1 VNWNVRAID
10 ATDTVA
16 VASGFDFDTR
26 ESNTIYRALI
36 LNRGEVTSNEELG
49 GLPRTFD
56 LEQNYPNPF
65 NPTTQINY
73 AVPEQSDVRIEVYNV
88 IGRRVATLVNRE
100 MAPGNYTVNFDASS
114 LSSGMY
120 FYRLKAG
127 STLLTKKMTL
137 IK

>member
-1 VNWNVRAID
+1 
-10 ATDTVA
+10 
-16 VASGFDFDTR
+16 
-26 ESNTIYRALI
+26 
-36 LNRGEVTSNEELG
+36 
-49 GLPRTFD
+49 
-56 LEQNYPNPF
+56 
-65 NPTTQINY
+65 
-73 AVPEQSDVRIEVYNV
+73 V